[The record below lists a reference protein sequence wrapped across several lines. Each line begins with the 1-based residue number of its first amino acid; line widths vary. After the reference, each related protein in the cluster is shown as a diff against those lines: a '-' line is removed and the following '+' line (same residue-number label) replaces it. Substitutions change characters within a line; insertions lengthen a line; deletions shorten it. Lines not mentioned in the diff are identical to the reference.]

1 MKKIKKTYRF
11 YVSDHNKIVA
21 VSTYAGKPVRGV
33 AKCAPTDTFSLEDGK
48 ALAAARCNLKISE
61 KRRNRA
67 ARKLEEAKRAMQEA
81 QRHLEKMYHYFK
93 DASVAL
99 GDARVE
105 VNEIE
110 NKLLVP

>member
-1 MKKIKKTYRF
+1 MKIKKTYRF
-11 YVSDHNKIVA
+11 YISEDNKVVA
-21 VSTYAGKPVRGV
+21 VSTYAGKTVRGI
-33 AKCAPTDTFSLEDGK
+33 AKCSPKDIFSLEAGK

-67 ARKLEEAKRAMQEA
+67 ARKLDEAKRAMMDA
-81 QRHLEKMYHYFK
+81 QRHLEKMYHYFE